1 MEGKNITIIGC
12 GNLGQA
18 ILKGLIKSANNV
30 NLVAT
35 KRDPDAIKHFEKEG
49 VRILGDNIKAI
60 ENADL
65 ILLALKPYNFLE
77 VLKDLAPHIDAT
89 KQVVVSLATGVMLS
103 TLRETVQS
111 DIPIYR
117 AMPNTAADVG
127 ASMTCIASNH
137 SSHDKLI
144 EECFNTIG
152 STIRIDEKLM
162 DAATVLGACG
172 VAFVLRFMRG
182 MVQGGVQIGF
192 DSKTAST
199 IVNQTVKGAAELLIS
214 GGQHPEFEIDKVT
227 TPKGCTI
234 SGLNEM
240 EHNGFS
246 SALIKG
252 IVSSFDAIDS

>member
-1 MEGKNITIIGC
+1 MEGKKITIIGC

-18 ILKGLIKSANNV
+18 ILKGLMKSTNKV

-35 KRDPDAIKHFEKEG
+35 KRDPDTVKHFEKEG
-49 VRILGDNIKAI
+49 VRILDDNIKAI
-60 ENADL
+60 EDADL
-65 ILLALKPYNFLE
+65 ILLVLKPYNVLE

-89 KQVVVSLATGVMLS
+89 KQVVVSLATGVLLS
-103 TLRETVQS
+103 TLRENVQS
-111 DIPIYR
+111 DVPIYR
-117 AMPNTAADVG
+117 AMPNTAADVA

-137 SSHDKLI
+137 SSHDALI
-144 EECFNTIG
+144 EACFNTIG

-199 IVNQTVKGAAELLIS
+199 IVNQTVKGAAELL
-214 GGQHPEFEIDKVT
+214 
-227 TPKGCTI
+227 KGCTI